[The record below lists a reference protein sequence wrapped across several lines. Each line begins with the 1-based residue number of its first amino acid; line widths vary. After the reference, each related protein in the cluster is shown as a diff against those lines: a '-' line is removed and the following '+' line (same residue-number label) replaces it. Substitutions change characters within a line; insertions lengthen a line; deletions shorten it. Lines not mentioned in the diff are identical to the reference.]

1 MVTKMRLKMKNKF
14 ITLFIFLSI
23 LFLIFLSLGPFFT
36 LYSIK
41 QSVDEK
47 DSIKLSNNI
56 NFPTLRLNIKDQL
69 SNELSK
75 KVKLES
81 GIFNILAE
89 GFASKLVD
97 ETVDVLLTPEN
108 LFRLINGEEPSSI
121 LRGEKVSFN
130 ENNSYEILESIN
142 YKFESHKKFSV
153 FVQGKNKK
161 VIQLILRR
169 SGFQWQLSN
178 ITIPDIS

>member
-1 MVTKMRLKMKNKF
+1 MRKKF
-14 ITLFIFLSI
+14 VIIFIFFAIML
-23 LFLIFLSLGPFFT
+23 LAIFSSGPFLT

-41 QSVDEK
+41 QSVGEK

-56 NFPTLRLNIKDQL
+56 NFPILRFNIKDQL
-69 SNELSK
+69 SKELSK

-81 GIFNILAE
+81 DIFNILAE

-97 ETVDVLLTPEN
+97 ETVDILLTPGN
-108 LFRLINGEEPSSI
+108 LLRLINGEEPSSI
-121 LRGEKVSFN
+121 LRNEKVSFN

-153 FVQGKNKK
+153 FVRGKNKK
-161 VIQLILRR
+161 VIQLMLRR

-178 ITIPDIS
+178 ITIPDIN

>member
-1 MVTKMRLKMKNKF
+1 M
-14 ITLFIFLSI
+14 
-23 LFLIFLSLGPFFT
+23 
-36 LYSIK
+36 
-41 QSVDEK
+41 ECC
-47 DSIKLSNNI
+47 
-56 NFPTLRLNIKDQL
+56 IKDQL
-69 SNELSK
+69 TNELSK

-108 LFRLINGEEPSSI
+108 LLRLINGEEPSSI

-178 ITIPDIS
+178 ITIPDIN

>member
-1 MVTKMRLKMKNKF
+1 ML
-14 ITLFIFLSI
+14 LAIFS
-23 LFLIFLSLGPFFT
+23 SGPFLT

-41 QSVDEK
+41 QSVGEK

-56 NFPTLRLNIKDQL
+56 NFPILRFNIKDQL
-69 SNELSK
+69 SKELSK

-81 GIFNILAE
+81 DIFNILAE

-97 ETVDVLLTPEN
+97 ETVDILLTPGN
-108 LFRLINGEEPSSI
+108 LLRLINGEEPSSI
-121 LRGEKVSFN
+121 LRNEKVSFN

>member
-1 MVTKMRLKMKNKF
+1 M
-14 ITLFIFLSI
+14 
-23 LFLIFLSLGPFFT
+23 
-36 LYSIK
+36 
-41 QSVDEK
+41 
-47 DSIKLSNNI
+47 
-56 NFPTLRLNIKDQL
+56 RLNIKDQL
-69 SNELSK
+69 SKELSK

-97 ETVDVLLTPEN
+97 ETVDILLTPGN
-108 LFRLINGEEPSSI
+108 LMRLINGEKPSSI
-121 LRGEKVSFN
+121 LRDEKVNFN

-153 FVQGKNKK
+153 FVRGKNNK

-169 SGFQWQLSN
+169 SGLQWQLSN
-178 ITIPDIS
+178 ITIPEIN

>member
-1 MVTKMRLKMKNKF
+1 MRKKF
-14 ITLFIFLSI
+14 VIIFIFFAIML
-23 LFLIFLSLGPFFT
+23 LAIFSLGPFLT

-41 QSVDEK
+41 QSVGEK
-47 DSIKLSNNI
+47 DSVKLSNNI

-69 SNELSK
+69 TNELSK

-81 GIFNILAE
+81 GIFNILDE

-108 LFRLINGEEPSSI
+108 LLRLINGEEPSSI

>member
-1 MVTKMRLKMKNKF
+1 MRKKF
-14 ITLFIFLSI
+14 IIIFIFFAIMLLAILS
-23 LFLIFLSLGPFFT
+23 SGPFLT

-41 QSVDEK
+41 QSVGEK

-56 NFPTLRLNIKDQL
+56 NFPILRFNIKDQL
-69 SNELSK
+69 SKELSK

-81 GIFNILAE
+81 DIFNILAE

-97 ETVDVLLTPEN
+97 ETVDILLTPGN
-108 LFRLINGEEPSSI
+108 LLRLINGEEPSSI
-121 LRGEKVSFN
+121 LRNEKVSFN
-130 ENNSYEILESIN
+130 ENNSYEILERIN

-153 FVQGKNKK
+153 FVRGKNKK
-161 VIQLILRR
+161 VIQLMLRR

-178 ITIPDIS
+178 ITIPDIN

>member
-1 MVTKMRLKMKNKF
+1 MRKKF
-14 ITLFIFLSI
+14 VIIFIFFAIML
-23 LFLIFLSLGPFFT
+23 LAIFSLGPFLT

-41 QSVDEK
+41 QSVGEK

-69 SNELSK
+69 TNELSK

-97 ETVDVLLTPEN
+97 EAVDVLLTPEN
-108 LFRLINGEEPSSI
+108 LLRLINGEEPSSI

>member
-1 MVTKMRLKMKNKF
+1 MRKKF
-14 ITLFIFLSI
+14 IIIFIFFAI
-23 LFLIFLSLGPFFT
+23 LLLAILCSGPFLT

-41 QSVDEK
+41 QSVGEK
-47 DSIKLSNNI
+47 DSVKLSNNI

-108 LFRLINGEEPSSI
+108 LLRLINGEEPSSI
-121 LRGEKVSFN
+121 LRDEKVSFN

-178 ITIPDIS
+178 ITIPDIN